1 MVRMSMS
8 WVLLGTEN
16 WTCVSFV
23 RSELRS
29 NAPYISYLYIWFHL
43 GMSIG
48 PNTWLYQQKQT
59 TIWELMTVVSK
70 FHSTWWHVES
80 QLRREIKHSYYYF
93 WTASIGFGY
102 LMKCQ
107 VRIATDNSPRVTN
120 GLDFILV
127 QERCNSGIWSL
138 TCWEN
143 ETLLYSEDLIHVCSQ
158 CCRVYPTRVA
168 N

>member
-1 MVRMSMS
+1 MS
-8 WVLLGTEN
+8 WVLLGAEN

-23 RSELRS
+23 WSRSDLMPHGSHIYTSR
-29 NAPYISYLYIWFHL
+29 FHL

-70 FHSTWWHVES
+70 FHSTWWHVKS
-80 QLRREIKHSYYYF
+80 QLCRKIKHCYYYF
-93 WTASIGFGY
+93 GTTSIGFGY

-127 QERCNSGIWSL
+127 QERYNSGTWAL
-138 TCWEN
+138 TCWET
-143 ETLLYSEDLIHVCSQ
+143 ETLLYSENLIHVCSQ
-158 CCRVYPTRVA
+158 CCRVYPTLVTD
-168 N
+168 